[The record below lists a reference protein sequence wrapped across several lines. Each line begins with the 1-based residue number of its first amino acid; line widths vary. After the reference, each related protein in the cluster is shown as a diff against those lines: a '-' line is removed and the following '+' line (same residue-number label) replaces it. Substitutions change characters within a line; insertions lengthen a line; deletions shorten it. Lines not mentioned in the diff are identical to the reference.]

1 MAKLSTKS
9 RNALPKGDF
18 AGPDRSYPV
27 NDRAHAIA
35 AKARATQFASPAEKA
50 KIDAKAN
57 RVLGTKSTAKELDR
71 RLWSPESFRQ
81 KHNQKLSPEAA
92 DKAARMANAILKRG
106 GSEKIAISTANK
118 HGDQIQRELNRK
130 K

>member
-1 MAKLSTKS
+1 MRLRPRLAKRRNPHSQDLLNRGGVPVVLVGKSRLMGRRQRPMAKLSTKS

-71 RLWSPESFRQ
+71 RL
-81 KHNQKLSPEAA
+81 
-92 DKAARMANAILKRG
+92 
-106 GSEKIAISTANK
+106 
-118 HGDQIQRELNRK
+118 
-130 K
+130 